1 MEVYDKIIIYFGALI
16 FLFKTLKMFRMHD
29 LQPLVSQ
36 NVIQIQCD
44 EQIHCFGGSTLV

>member
-1 MEVYDKIIIYFGALI
+1 
-16 FLFKTLKMFRMHD
+16 MFRMHD

-44 EQIHCFGGSTLV
+44 EQIHCFGGSTLIRFMEKSCKNLADSK